1 MERSNKFFGLS
12 KTLAAGALAL
22 AMVPGSVLAT
32 ATYDGG
38 AFFQF
43 TNVSA
48 SDNVELIFSADDCA
62 WCPTNTSLS
71 GSGSVFAE
79 AFPPVVGETDLDGIT
94 PSDVRVTGSA
104 DPTPGVSV
112 SSADAHSVVSITAI
126 NLSPTGGTEDVVFD
140 FIYGADVSASLTD
153 ALLESAFADVSIF
166 MDVAFGNQGA
176 PIVNELLS
184 AQDNE
189 GDPDPLFGQGSF
201 TLTLQ
206 PDGINGVQVFLDAVG
221 QATSVS
227 DDTQVPVP
235 ASLAL
240 LGIGLIGFALRKRLG
255 SARS

>member
-1 MERSNKFFGLS
+1 MERSNKFFGLG

-32 ATYDGG
+32 ATYDAG

-43 TNVSA
+43 TSVTA
-48 SDNVELIFSADDCA
+48 SDNVELIFSVDDCVL
-62 WCPTNTSLS
+62 CPTNTSLS
-71 GSGSVFAE
+71 GSGSVFAD
-79 AFPPVVGETDLDGIT
+79 AFPPVNPDTDLDGIT

-104 DPTPGVSV
+104 DPTPGASV

-126 NLSPTGGTEDVVFD
+126 NQSQTGGTEDVVFD
-140 FIYGADVSASLTD
+140 FIYGADASTSLTD

-166 MDVAFGNQGA
+166 MDVVLGNQGA
-176 PIVNELLS
+176 PVVDELLS
-184 AQDNE
+184 ALGNDS
-189 GDPDPLFGQGSF
+189 GTLFEQGSF

-206 PDGINGVQVFLDAVG
+206 PGGINGVQVFLDAFG
-221 QATSVS
+221 QAISVS
-227 DDTQVPVP
+227 DDAQVPVP

-240 LGIGLIGFALRKRLG
+240 LGIGLIGFASRKRLG